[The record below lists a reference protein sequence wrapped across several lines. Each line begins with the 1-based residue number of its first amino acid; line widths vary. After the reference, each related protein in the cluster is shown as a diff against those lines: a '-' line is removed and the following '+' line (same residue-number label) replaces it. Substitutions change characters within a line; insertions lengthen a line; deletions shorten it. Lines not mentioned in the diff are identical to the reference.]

1 VPASPHDRPVYPAD
15 MIKADFVTGLVLI
28 LVSLFVIFE
37 SWRMPRLEHLKVHPL
52 STPGLVPAFLGIVI
66 CVFAVILVVRSV
78 LAGGHRLALS
88 IQATPRLLS
97 QPGNQRLLVTAIL
110 SIGYAGFL
118 VGTIPYELATG
129 LFIFAFMVIFE
140 WRRGMTR
147 REYIRLGL
155 VAGILA
161 VGTSALVTWAFE
173 SLFLVTLP

>member
-1 VPASPHDRPVYPAD
+1 MV
-15 MIKADFVTGLVLI
+15 KADFVTGLTLI
-28 LVSLFVIFE
+28 LVSLFVVFE

-52 STPGLVPAFLGIVI
+52 SVPGLVPAFLGIVI
-66 CVFAVILVVRSV
+66 FLFAVILVIRSV
-78 LAGGHRLALS
+78 RAGGHRLALS
-88 IQATPRLLS
+88 LQGGRRLLS

-118 VGTIPYELATG
+118 VGTIPYGLATG
-129 LFIFAFMVIFE
+129 LFIFAFMLIFE

-147 REYIRLGL
+147 REYLRLGL

>member
-1 VPASPHDRPVYPAD
+1 

-28 LVSLFVIFE
+28 LVSLFVVFE

-52 STPGLVPAFLGIVI
+52 SVPGTVPAFLGIVI
-66 CVFAVILVVRSV
+66 FVFAVVLVIRSA

-88 IQATPRLLS
+88 VQATRRLLA

-110 SIGYAGFL
+110 CIGYAGFL
-118 VGTIPYELATG
+118 VGSIPYGPATG
-129 LFIFAFMVIFE
+129 LFMFAFMVIFE
-140 WRRGMTR
+140 WRRCMTR
-147 REYIRLGL
+147 REYVRLGL

-161 VGTSALVTWAFE
+161 VGTSALVTWTFE